1 MHSNTIF
8 PLESK
13 YFAVGTTWFVEDD
26 LLDEIDFSFAVL
38 FLHKSFILDGF
49 TRNMQDEKTKERYTL
64 NKIPD
69 EPESLLNGSK
79 RQIGPSHDV
88 LIPDMHCTSLDDIF
102 TCFCQLT

>member
-13 YFAVGTTWFVEDD
+13 YFAFGTTWFVEDD

-49 TRNMQDEKTKERYTL
+49 TRNMQDEKTTERYTL
-64 NKIPD
+64 NYNSGRTGVSPKWFQTT
-69 EPESLLNGSK
+69 N
-79 RQIGPSHDV
+79 RA
-88 LIPDMHCTSLDDIF
+88 
-102 TCFCQLT
+102 